1 MATIGTKRTDLQ
13 CPLMDAVVVYPNRRA
28 VFRLEDERAQ
38 NEGDH
43 EQAAESQAK
52 QTSHL
57 SIVHGAEATQSRRR
71 CSAVAAAV
79 TMGTCGRS

>member
-1 MATIGTKRTDLQ
+1 MSADGCRGRLSESKG
-13 CPLMDAVVVYPNRRA
+13 

-57 SIVHGAEATQSRRR
+57 SIVHSAEATQSRPPMFRR
-71 CSAVAAAV
+71 CRGCHNGNLRPILNVES
-79 TMGTCGRS
+79 R